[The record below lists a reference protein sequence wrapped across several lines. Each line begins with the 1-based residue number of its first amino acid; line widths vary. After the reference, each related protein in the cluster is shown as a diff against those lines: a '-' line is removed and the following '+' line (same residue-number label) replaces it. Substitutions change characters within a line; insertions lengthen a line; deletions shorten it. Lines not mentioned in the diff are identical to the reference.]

1 MRSCFVLIIFLA
13 GICKCLSLNW
23 SGNTLKEQSHT
34 STNSLPSPPF
44 ISTIKTP
51 KRFLRSYDAPKQDNI
66 GHDTDERAGISG
78 IAMIDDLA
86 YKWALKNTRD
96 PMDAFQRLHVVK
108 TGGKLEGNKE
118 FIRWLQYVN
127 RYKATRRVKFGEDE
141 LLSLLMKTRAE
152 EELVSLFQ
160 SLRQYPD
167 ITKMAS
173 DMQASMI
180 LSSASSHRLINEAWL
195 MSRET
200 PGEVF
205 KILRLGD
212 NSISRLENNPLFIQ
226 WLRYVTMYRAVHGR
240 IWKHYLSVSRLY
252 HNLNFLIQSLQNF
265 PDLEKLALSLQTH
278 LYRKWMIEIQL
289 TPSELLGLLETTR
302 VARSDPKY
310 RNLEA
315 YTMYFAESRGG
326 TPLLNKLKTLF
337 TDVDPYAA
345 LSAASSA

>member
-1 MRSCFVLIIFLA
+1 
-13 GICKCLSLNW
+13 
-23 SGNTLKEQSHT
+23 
-34 STNSLPSPPF
+34 
-44 ISTIKTP
+44 
-51 KRFLRSYDAPKQDNI
+51 
-66 GHDTDERAGISG
+66 
-78 IAMIDDLA
+78 
-86 YKWALKNTRD
+86 
-96 PMDAFQRLHVVK
+96 
-108 TGGKLEGNKE
+108 
-118 FIRWLQYVN
+118 
-127 RYKATRRVKFGEDE
+127 
-141 LLSLLMKTRAE
+141 
-152 EELVSLFQ
+152 
-160 SLRQYPD
+160 
-167 ITKMAS
+167 
-173 DMQASMI
+173 MQASMI

-212 NSISRLENNPLFIQ
+212 NSISRLDNNPLFIQ
-226 WLRYVTMYRAVHGR
+226 WLRYVTMYRAVHGGDPFA
-240 IWKHYLSVSRLY
+240 
-252 HNLNFLIQSLQNF
+252 NLEALFKRFSTVPQFGTLIQSLQNI

-302 VARSDPKY
+302 VARSDFKY

-337 TDVDPYAA
+337 TDGDPYAA